1 MIKQLVTTVRNGSI
15 AVGVAL
21 STSSMAFAEGGA
33 AGVNVDAAV
42 GVVTNQGGAAI
53 SAVGQAL
60 IGLAATVLVFK
71 WVKAT
76 FF

>member
-1 MIKQLVTTVRNGSI
+1 MIKQLVNTARNGSI

-33 AGVNVDAAV
+33 SPIDVTGAV
-42 GVVTNQGGAAI
+42 GVVTEQGGAAI
-53 SAVGQAL
+53 SSVGQAL

-71 WVKAT
+71 WVKAS

>member
-1 MIKQLVTTVRNGSI
+1 MIKQLVTTARNGSI
-15 AVGVAL
+15 ALGVAL

-33 AGVNVDAAV
+33 SPIDVTGAV
-42 GVVTNQGGAAI
+42 SVVTNQGGAAI
-53 SAVGQAL
+53 AAVGQAL